1 MDPLWFSKV
10 LGFGQSDFMWMLRL
24 NKNIQ
29 KIYQKIYKT
38 KNLVTSFDGF
48 SLYVSEKQ
56 RSKPWLHIDQNP
68 NNQTSHR
75 IVDLHGFSLD
85 EANSKINELISICY
99 EKGIKTLKIITGK
112 GKRSN
117 KTLDPY
123 VSKDLSILKNSVPE
137 YIRSNNDLMNMIK
150 EIKNYDDIKGNSG
163 YFEIIMKKKL

>member
-1 MDPLWFSKV
+1 MKKKISAKDLEDWNKFINSTEKV
-10 LGFGQSDFMWMLRL
+10 
-24 NKNIQ
+24 
-29 KIYQKIYKT
+29 YQKD
-38 KNLVTSFDGF
+38 KN
-48 SLYVSEKQ
+48 
-56 RSKPWLHIDQNP
+56 QNP

-150 EIKNYDDIKGNSG
+150 EIKNYNDIKGNSG
-163 YFEIIMKKKL
+163 YFEIILKKKL

>member
-1 MDPLWFSKV
+1 MNSKN
-10 LGFGQSDFMWMLRL
+10 
-24 NKNIQ
+24 NKNFIHLRNYTQ
-29 KIYQKIYKT
+29 Y
-38 KNLVTSFDGF
+38 
-48 SLYVSEKQ
+48 SLS
-56 RSKPWLHIDQNP
+56 RGAI
-68 NNQTSHR
+68 
-75 IVDLHGFSLD
+75 
-85 EANSKINELISICY
+85 KINELISICY

-163 YFEIIMKKKL
+163 YLEIILKKKL